1 MFVVIRHTYIITK
14 DHPND
19 VKSDEY
25 TGTWKHYAFVC
36 RSNAE
41 AMAVAVHMLEEPM
54 LKVND
59 LIRENA
65 IEQLKENGYYQVGGE
80 SISIA
85 ECVNPSDLNIDEE
98 LEEELNA
105 AEEEASQEH

>member
-65 IEQLKENGYYQVGGE
+65 IEQLRENGYYQVVGE
-80 SISIA
+80 SIAIA
-85 ECVNPSDLNIDEE
+85 ELVNPDDLDFETEE
-98 LEEELNA
+98 LEDGTKELI
-105 AEEEASQEH
+105 H